1 MKAHLRHLSE
11 QGSKKLQNT
20 GRNKIGT
27 HFPSSK
33 FKRRHRRYAG
43 GFWWILEIDAVL
55 KKDVLNEVL
64 GPRQYKT
71 KINRDSKK
79 TV

>member
-1 MKAHLRHLSE
+1 M
-11 QGSKKLQNT
+11 
-20 GRNKIGT
+20 
-27 HFPSSK
+27 
-33 FKRRHRRYAG
+33 RRHRRYAG

-79 TV
+79 TI